1 MTQAERVIVGGLLSA
16 LVLIV
21 PAFVFHAAPRFPG
34 SLAGGLFGI
43 AAAILFVLLL
53 GYSVVKRLPWVKE
66 RTKAFAPVGALL
78 TFHVYA
84 GALGGL
90 LGIVHSGHKFQSP
103 LGIALVVLMLA
114 VVASGFVGRY
124 YLAQIGLELREQQGQ
139 LKVLRNRYDG
149 LASAAAGLEAQAVV
163 DPSGMSLDRLVGA
176 IADVEFSV
184 TSRESLKRA
193 LARWV
198 VVHIVAAIAMY
209 TALALHIWAEI
220 YYGLRW
226 LG

>member
-16 LVLIV
+16 LALTV

-34 SLAGGLFGI
+34 SLAGGMFGI
-43 AAAILFVLLL
+43 AAAILFVSLLV
-53 GYSVVKRLPWVKE
+53 YSVVKRLPWIKE
-66 RTKAFAPVGALL
+66 RTKAFAPVSALL

-103 LGIALVVLMLA
+103 IGIALVVLMLA

-163 DPSGMSLDRLVGA
+163 DPSGMSLDRLVSA